1 MTYCY
6 RSIIDSLQQLILRD
20 NFFSDCEKW
29 RSRSVQDSIL
39 EDIYDG
45 QIWKDFMEYDG
56 KPFFSVPFNFGLT
69 LNIDWFQ
76 PFKRTNYSVG
86 AIYVAI
92 QNLPREQRFLSENTI
107 LVGIIP
113 CEPSKVINTI
123 LEPLVNDLLKLWD
136 GVIMESST
144 SNKVIVRA
152 ALICV
157 SCDIPAARKVC
168 GFVGHRARKG
178 CNKCLK
184 DFPTSNFGD
193 QPDYSGFDRE
203 SWQLRSSSNHRL
215 HALEH
220 RACQTQSAEKEI
232 EQQFGCRYSVLR
244 LPYFDPV
251 RMTVI
256 DPMHN
261 LLLGTARHMV
271 SVWKELKILQDN
283 ELDSIQAKVN
293 PFTDRVKIS

>member
-1 MTYCY
+1 MLFKLLSKLLDIRVLIDFADYIPSNVLSGKKVLGTNVDNFDKFVCCPSCSALYNMEDCLDTQLNGNTVSKLCPFIRFPLHPQKQYRKACATTLLKTVRTSAGTTTLYPRMTYCY

-29 RSRSVQDSIL
+29 RNRSVQDSIL

-45 QIWKDFMEYDG
+45 QIWKDFKEYDG

-178 CNKCLK
+178 CNKCL
-184 DFPTSNFGD
+184 
-193 QPDYSGFDRE
+193 
-203 SWQLRSSSNHRL
+203 RL
-215 HALEH
+215 
-220 RACQTQSAEKEI
+220 SYK
-232 EQQFGCRYSVLR
+232 
-244 LPYFDPV
+244 
-251 RMTVI
+251 
-256 DPMHN
+256 
-261 LLLGTARHMV
+261 
-271 SVWKELKILQDN
+271 
-283 ELDSIQAKVN
+283 
-293 PFTDRVKIS
+293 